1 MIDVI
6 LMNKSID
13 FIAKQVKRN
22 KVLTKTIKKPDFS
35 EENSYKNIIDEIV
48 KSFEIKNKKSIILL
62 AFTKD
67 EDEIP
72 IKTQNDLEELGNE
85 IQYFILYLE
94 TNNYNFDEDDIDFNL
109 QIDIN
114 MEIKDNDILNNFSK
128 QKNEKFSKF
137 FNKYITKQHKG
148 FK

>member
-22 KVLTKTIKKPDFS
+22 KVLTKIIKKPDFS

-85 IQYFILYLE
+85 IQYLF
-94 TNNYNFDEDDIDFNL
+94 
-109 QIDIN
+109 
-114 MEIKDNDILNNFSK
+114 
-128 QKNEKFSKF
+128 
-137 FNKYITKQHKG
+137 YI
-148 FK
+148 